1 MQNTLILPLGK
12 CTVLFNTAIVFKHIK
27 PPWRNAQ
34 PPIPTAQPTTW
45 PTTNTRK
52 PSPVIAF
59 QTVAFNRAAELSFI
73 PQQVQL
79 NRTSLAQPWDQLSV
93 CQFSWCVCQTHGG
106 CACCGDIV
114 ERFLMAHWLLCAA
127 WVSDPW
133 RTCNHQWLESF
144 LCN

>member
-1 MQNTLILPLGK
+1 MAHN
-12 CTVLFNTAIVFKHIK
+12 KHS
-27 PPWRNAQ
+27 Q
-34 PPIPTAQPTTW
+34 VIPGD
-45 PTTNTRK
+45 
-52 PSPVIAF
+52 VAF

-79 NRTSLAQPWDQLSV
+79 NRTSLAQPWAQLSV

-114 ERFLMAHWLLCAA
+114 ERFLTACWLLCAA

-133 RTCNHQWLESF
+133 RTCNHQWL
-144 LCN
+144 